1 MTPTQCKMARVGLGF
16 SADIL
21 SEKCGVSRVTIA
33 RFESGNAVAAASVD
47 AILKA
52 LADAG
57 ADFTRRA
64 GRIGVTVPE

>member
-1 MTPTQCKMARVGLGF
+1 MNKTQLKMAKAALGWSAKDLAAAAGLGY
-16 SADIL
+16 A
-21 SEKCGVSRVTIA
+21 TIA
-33 RFESGNAVAAASVD
+33 RFEAGQSVD
-47 AILKA
+47 DDSVAKMRKA